1 MQELAIKDLTENF
14 FEAIGKEWMLVT
26 SGSKEKFNT
35 MTASWGGIG
44 FLWNKAVA
52 FIFIRP
58 ERYTYE
64 FIEKNDMLTLSF
76 LGSGNRSIYNICGSK
91 SGRDTDK
98 IKESGLLPLTT
109 PDGNVTFEQARLTL
123 ECRKLYGQLLSPE
136 HFIDKSLPD
145 KWYGAQGNFHKVY
158 VVEILKV
165 WEKYSHSRIR
175 KVYKASVSPNRHIP
189 IRSDTLQTLRIL

>member
-109 PDGNVTFEQARLTL
+109 PDGNVTFEHGFDHRKNARFKAGGLSAH
-123 ECRKLYGQLLSPE
+123 LLCDVADLRVHIIEQP
-136 HFIDKSLPD
+136 
-145 KWYGAQGNFHKVY
+145 A
-158 VVEILKV
+158 EI
-165 WEKYSHSRIR
+165 
-175 KVYKASVSPNRHIP
+175 
-189 IRSDTLQTLRIL
+189 

>member
-76 LGSGNRSIYNICGSK
+76 LGVLYTTFVEVNPGVIQTKSK
-91 SGRDTDK
+91 RADCF
-98 IKESGLLPLTT
+98 P
-109 PDGNVTFEQARLTL
+109 
-123 ECRKLYGQLLSPE
+123 
-136 HFIDKSLPD
+136 
-145 KWYGAQGNFHKVY
+145 
-158 VVEILKV
+158 
-165 WEKYSHSRIR
+165 
-175 KVYKASVSPNRHIP
+175 
-189 IRSDTLQTLRIL
+189 

>member
-64 FIEKNDMLTLSF
+64 FIEKNDMRHFLSWVVVTVLYTTF
-76 LGSGNRSIYNICGSK
+76 VEVNPGVIQTKSK
-91 SGRDTDK
+91 RADCF
-98 IKESGLLPLTT
+98 P
-109 PDGNVTFEQARLTL
+109 
-123 ECRKLYGQLLSPE
+123 
-136 HFIDKSLPD
+136 
-145 KWYGAQGNFHKVY
+145 
-158 VVEILKV
+158 
-165 WEKYSHSRIR
+165 
-175 KVYKASVSPNRHIP
+175 
-189 IRSDTLQTLRIL
+189 

>member
-98 IKESGLLPLTT
+98 IKECGLTVSGVGGVDPFF
-109 PDGNVTFEQARLTL
+109 DEA
-123 ECRKLYGQLLSPE
+123 
-136 HFIDKSLPD
+136 
-145 KWYGAQGNFHKVY
+145 
-158 VVEILKV
+158 V
-165 WEKYSHSRIR
+165 W
-175 KVYKASVSPNRHIP
+175 VLVC
-189 IRSDTLQTLRIL
+189 

>member
-158 VVEILKV
+158 VVEILRV
-165 WEKYSHSRIR
+165 WEKRFNIATAGFVKFIKLR
-175 KVYKASVSPNRHIP
+175 FRP
-189 IRSDTLQTLRIL
+189 IVTYR